1 MAFYFF
7 LPKCN
12 HIVRPISTTLVYNA
26 SIYRSLNVT
35 NDVKVPRPSSRD
47 PGPSFIIK
55 TADVMLSVLSTLK
68 ITAVVIFDIYFSY
81 LADKILKVM
90 PLAF

>member
-35 NDVKVPRPSSRD
+35 IDVKVPRPSRD

-68 ITAVVIFDIYFSY
+68 ITAVVIFDIFS
-81 LADKILKVM
+81 AI
-90 PLAF
+90 